1 MTLFTTIA
9 VNLRSILFACGTVL
23 SPIFIVACQTL
34 DPVVYEC
41 QELLDTINSVVTEA
55 QNITESEQSLDGDDP
70 NLDVW
75 LQAAD
80 TLKQGSEAIAT
91 LDIKSPILATYQTK
105 ISEVYSEQAEA
116 TYNMVDA
123 WQKKNLDTAFAA
135 QNRTKAAGEVE
146 KVTGESLNTYCQ
158 KKEQEAQA
166 ET

>member
-9 VNLRSILFACGTVL
+9 VNLRPIFLACGTVL
-23 SPIFIVACQTL
+23 TPIFFVACQTL

-41 QELLDTINSVVTEA
+41 QELLETINNVVTEA
-55 QNITESEQSLDGDDP
+55 QTITEAEQSLDGDEP

-80 TLKQGSEAIAT
+80 TLKQGSEAIAD
-91 LDIKSPILATYQTK
+91 LEIKNPLLSTYQTK

-116 TYNMVDA
+116 TYTMVDA

-146 KVTGESLNTYCQ
+146 KITGESLNTYCQ
-158 KKEQEAQA
+158 NKKEEAQA